1 MKKKDIKK
9 KIPTKNY
16 IIFIVMIILVYSLIY
31 YLYSWYKV
39 YYDYQ
44 KDIPVIRDSLTEI
57 TPEEANHYI
66 QDNSNAVIYLCTAN
80 SDYCRNFEKS
90 FKKLVTKDSLDQ
102 YITYINLNGTDT
114 ESFTEEFNNN
124 YVRSNRKKLKNN
136 YPAIIVFEEGKVI
149 DILQGNE
156 KKKITVKDV
165 ERFLDDNKVGNSYE

>member
-1 MKKKDIKK
+1 MKMIEKNK

-16 IIFIVMIILVYSLIY
+16 IIFIVMILLVYALIY

-39 YYDYQ
+39 YSDYQ

-66 QDNSNAVIYLCTAN
+66 QDNSNAVIYSCTAN
-80 SDYCRNFEKS
+80 NDKCRAFEKN
-90 FKKLVTKDSLDQ
+90 FKKLVSENSLDQ

-114 ESFTEEFNNN
+114 KNFTEEFNNS
-124 YVRSNRKKLKNN
+124 YVSSNRKKLKNN

-156 KKKITVKDV
+156 NKIITTKDVKD
-165 ERFLDDNKVGNSYE
+165 FLEDNRVGSSYE